1 MHLSCL
7 LGTLLINV
15 YEQSP
20 TTTLADFTT
29 SRPDSLL
36 LAHSGH
42 WLLWM
47 SAVCQN
53 RTLLPLTGYCLSVK
67 GAVSINTQIDVST
80 SAGAIF

>member
-15 YEQSP
+15 YEQSL

-36 LAHSGH
+36 LAQSGLIK
-42 WLLWM
+42 WIRDRIGLQQEEDVWASGLYE
-47 SAVCQN
+47 
-53 RTLLPLTGYCLSVK
+53 RL
-67 GAVSINTQIDVST
+67 VSERNIRS
-80 SAGAIF
+80 